1 LESVQIYYW
10 LICIIWIVKA
20 IKGAEKVSVAN
31 HIEILT
37 LRASFQAEESGTLPA
52 YLGSTIRGILGH
64 CMREA
69 ACTNPGVQ
77 CHLCHVS
84 ADCEYAR
91 SFNSPGNVAGAVN
104 PFVIHAPVRDKTA
117 WKAGDPCNFNIT
129 ILGKATQAAEFYL
142 NGLIAMGKR
151 GWGVNRMRFSISHIT
166 NSRNNTLVWSGGKT
180 WPQNLKASPLN
191 VNEKQA
197 KSVLIQFDTPTRIL
211 VKRQL
216 CKRLT
221 FENIVQS
228 LVRRISLLSHAYSSK
243 RMEWD
248 EDELIEKAKNIRTLE
263 ENWRFVDFK
272 RYSITYDK
280 KLALPAIEG
289 WARYEGD
296 LTPFTE
302 LLEAG
307 KRFHIGKNATHGF
320 GHYKVFWDN

>member
-1 LESVQIYYW
+1 MDCQSYKRSKE
-10 LICIIWIVKA
+10 
-20 IKGAEKVSVAN
+20 VSVAN

-64 CMREA
+64 CMRNA

-84 ADCEYAR
+84 DDCEYAR

-117 WKAGDPCNFNIT
+117 WKAGDRCIFNIT
-129 ILGKATQAAEFYL
+129 ILGKATQAADFYL
-142 NGLIAMGKR
+142 KGLIAMGGR

-180 WPQNLKASPLN
+180 WLQNLKASPLI
-191 VNEKQA
+191 VNGKKA
-197 KSVLIQFDTPTRIL
+197 TSVLIQFDTPTRIL

-216 CKRLT
+216 CTKLT

-228 LVRRISLLSHAYSSK
+228 LVRRIGLLSHAYSGK
-243 RMEWD
+243 LLEWD
-248 EDELIEKAKNIRTLE
+248 EEELIKKAKDIRTVE
-263 ENWRFVDFK
+263 ESWRFVDFK

-302 LLEAG
+302 LLEIG
-307 KRFHIGKNATHGF
+307 KLLHVGKNATHGF
-320 GHYKVFWDN
+320 GHYEVFADY